1 MLNFINWLSNVF
13 KCIEKGEIF
22 CVAAEVAGPFD
33 SHSEIIRG
41 IAVKKGFRN
50 IDIGT
55 EMMKM
60 LEQHARKIA

>member
-41 IAVKKGFRN
+41 IAVKNGFRN
-50 IDIGT
+50 IDYW
-55 EMMKM
+55 
-60 LEQHARKIA
+60 H